1 VTIKGFSV
9 SNRELSIFHLALTIL
24 LAINIEFIGSR
35 ICRNE
40 NVRRYKQ
47 AGKTAINTF
56 LKQLSIKSAALFLS
70 LTKKMIVQ

>member
-1 VTIKGFSV
+1 M

-56 LKQLSIKSAALFLS
+56 LKQLLIKSAALFLS